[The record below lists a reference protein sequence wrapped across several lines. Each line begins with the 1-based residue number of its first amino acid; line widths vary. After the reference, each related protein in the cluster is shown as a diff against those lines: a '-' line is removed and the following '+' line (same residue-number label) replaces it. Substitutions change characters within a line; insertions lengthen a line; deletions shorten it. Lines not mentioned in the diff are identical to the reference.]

1 MTLAHGHRNPADDK
15 FTLQRALLQGRAGY
29 RNLPPAGAAVIRNW
43 SIRNRVLLLALL
55 PVISLGIVLSSY
67 FVQSRVRD
75 LKAAQATLGRT
86 MADQLASASLYGVL
100 TENPDALHAL
110 AESGVHE
117 PNIESVTIT
126 GDSGQVMALVRRPM
140 QIGNGFT
147 DVLARRIGAK
157 TGFEGSLVFTRP
169 ILRSVISADGSS
181 TPVLQ
186 QLGSVTVKLSEVHFA
201 ESQARIIMNG
211 GLILIVCL
219 AFSILLA
226 LIISGSV
233 VAPIERVIITVQ
245 RFTSGDHGARVAE
258 RSGGELRQLE
268 KGINQM
274 AANVAQSQQQLQDQ
288 IDQATADLRGTLE
301 EFEIKSVELD
311 LARKRALEA
320 NRVKSEF
327 LANMSHEVRTPMNA
341 VLGFSEL
348 LTRTP
353 LNAGQRGYLTTIQ
366 QSAHSLLALL
376 DNILDASRLEMSS
389 VDIHATSFVLR
400 DVLEETLRA
409 HAMNAYA
416 KQLELVL
423 DTDGSDGRA
432 LLGDRIKLMRVLSNL
447 VSNAVKFTDAGT
459 VTVRAR
465 CAESAPGRIRLNLAV
480 GDTGAGI
487 SEPDQHRLF
496 QPFVQVHGAADRR
509 HEGAGLGLFICKRLI
524 TLMGG
529 TLTLHSTLGA
539 GSEFRVQLPLPADP
553 ETAAPDSAA
562 TARHGTLLIYE
573 PNAQAAEALQ
583 ARIKRLGWSADL
595 VRNTGEIAE
604 HFSERHQDSH
614 YSGLVLA
621 LGYHDLGNPAAFA
634 AALPERSRSLPRL
647 VLVNSVNA
655 EVQADVG
662 RQLHGQCLPKF
673 TGELQ
678 LGHYLRQLAGSH
690 AGAVPAPP
698 PSGTLSLDGHTMVV
712 ADDNRINRL
721 LERILL
727 EKYGARVLEARTGRE
742 LVSLVS
748 QHPVSLILL
757 DMQMP
762 GEDGWEV
769 AAKLKAGS
777 TGPRAIPVIALSA
790 MSSDK
795 SAEELDAAGLSAW
808 LMKPLEEP
816 ALRETVA
823 RYLRI
828 AATANSTT
836 KAPQA
841 PPLALENAL
850 HNLNPTVRQML
861 REDLPA
867 QQAAIEAAWKQRDMD
882 DLRQQVHKLNGSA
895 AFCGLSQLRETCT
908 QIELQL
914 RSENTLQLSELMTK
928 IRQDIG
934 LINGGLARCE
944 LSPTLSS

>member
-1 MTLAHGHRNPADDK
+1 M
-15 FTLQRALLQGRAGY
+15 
-29 RNLPPAGAAVIRNW
+29 IRNW
-43 SIRNRVLLLALL
+43 GIRNRVLLLALL

-100 TENPDALHAL
+100 TENPEALHAL

-126 GDSGQVMALVRRPM
+126 GDSGQIMATVRRPM
-140 QIGNGFT
+140 QLGNGFT

-169 ILRSVISADGSS
+169 ILRSVIPADGTSAA
-181 TPVLQ
+181 VLQ

-233 VAPIERVIITVQ
+233 VAPIERVIGTVQ

-353 LNAGQRGYLTTIQ
+353 LTAGQRGYLSTIQ

-389 VDIHATSFVLR
+389 VDIHVTSFVLR
-400 DVLEETLRA
+400 DVLEEALRA

-423 DTDGSDGRA
+423 DTDGNDDRA
-432 LLGDRIKLMRVLSNL
+432 LLGDRIKLMRVLTNL

-459 VTVRAR
+459 IAIRAR
-465 CAESAPGRIRLNLAV
+465 CTESPQGKIRLNLTV
-480 GDTGAGI
+480 SDTGAGI
-487 SEPDQHRLF
+487 SESDQHRLF
-496 QPFVQVHGAADRR
+496 QPFAQVHGAADRR
-509 HEGAGLGLFICKRLI
+509 HEGAGLGLFICKRLV

-529 TLTLHSTLGA
+529 TLTLSSTPGA
-539 GSEFRVQLPLPADP
+539 GSEFRVQLVLPADP
-553 ETAAPDSAA
+553 ETAAPDSSAAA
-562 TARHGTLLIYE
+562 TNARHEMLLIYE
-573 PNAQAAEALQ
+573 PDTQAAKALR
-583 ARIKRLGWSADL
+583 ARIERLGWSADL
-595 VRNTGEIAE
+595 ARNTGEIADYLAE
-604 HFSERHQDSH
+604 QHADRH
-614 YSGLVLA
+614 YAGLILA
-621 LGYHDLGNPAAFA
+621 LGYRDLGNPAAFA

-655 EVQADVG
+655 EVQADIG
-662 RQLHGQCLPKF
+662 RQLHGECLPKF

-678 LGHYLRQLAGSH
+678 LGQL
-690 AGAVPAPP
+690 
-698 PSGTLSLDGHTMVV
+698 LQQLDGRRPGSVAASTLTSPGTPLLNGHTIVV

-727 EKYGARVLEARTGRE
+727 EKYGARVLEARTGSE
-742 LVSLVS
+742 LISLVG
-748 QHPVSLILL
+748 QHSISLILL

-769 AAKLKAGS
+769 AAKLKAGA
-777 TGPRAIPVIALSA
+777 TAQGAIPVIALSA

-795 SAEELDAAGLSAW
+795 SAEELNAAGLSAW

-823 RYLRI
+823 RYLHI
-828 AATANSTT
+828 AATANGSAATSPT
-836 KAPQA
+836 
-841 PPLALENAL
+841 PPLALENVL
-850 HNLNPTVRQML
+850 RNLNPTVRQML

-867 QQAAIEAAWKQRDMD
+867 QQQAIEAAWEQQDME
-882 DLRQQVHKLNGSA
+882 DLGRQVHKLNGSA
-895 AFCGLSQLRETCT
+895 AFCGLAELRETCT
-908 QIELQL
+908 QIEQQL
-914 RSENTLQLSELMTK
+914 RIGNTLNLPALMTK
-928 IRQDIG
+928 VRQDIA
-934 LINGGLARCE
+934 LINDCLTRCE
-944 LSPTLSS
+944 LSSTLSS

>member
-1 MTLAHGHRNPADDK
+1 M
-15 FTLQRALLQGRAGY
+15 
-29 RNLPPAGAAVIRNW
+29 
-43 SIRNRVLLLALL
+43 LLLALL
-55 PVISLGIVLSSY
+55 PVISLGVLLSSY

-75 LKAAQATLGRT
+75 LKAAQTTLGRT

-100 TENPDALHAL
+100 TENPEALRAL
-110 AESGVHE
+110 AESGIHE

-126 GDSGQVMALVRRPM
+126 GSAGQIMARVRRPM
-140 QIGNGFT
+140 QLGNGFT
-147 DVLARRIGAK
+147 DALARRIGAE

-169 ILRSVISADGSS
+169 ILRNLP
-181 TPVLQ
+181 PVNGGTAPGMQ

-201 ESQARIIMNG
+201 EGQARIIMNG

-233 VAPIERVIITVQ
+233 VAPIERVIGMVQ

-288 IDQATADLRGTLE
+288 VDQATADLRGTLE

-353 LNAGQRGYLTTIQ
+353 LNAGQRGYLTTLQ
-366 QSAHSLLALL
+366 QSAHTLLALL

-389 VDIHATSFVLR
+389 VDVHAASFVLR
-400 DVLEETLRA
+400 ELLEETLRA
-409 HAMNAYA
+409 HSMNAYA

-423 DTDGSDGRA
+423 DTDGNDSRA
-432 LLGDRIKLMRVLSNL
+432 LLGDRIKLMRVLTNL
-447 VSNAVKFTDAGT
+447 VGNAVKFTEAGT
-459 VTVRAR
+459 VVIHSHCT
-465 CAESAPGRIRLNLAV
+465 ESPDGKVQVNLAV
-480 GDTGAGI
+480 SDTGIGI
-487 SEPDQHRLF
+487 SEPDQRRLF
-496 QPFVQVHGAADRR
+496 QPFSQLHGAADRR

-529 TLTLHSTLGA
+529 SLSLRSSPGA
-539 GSEFRVQLPLPADP
+539 GSEFRIQLALAADP
-553 ETAAPDSAA
+553 EAAAPDTRAMAA
-562 TARHGTLLIYE
+562 TGKRGTLLVYE
-573 PNAQAAEALQ
+573 PNAQAADALH
-583 ARIKRLGWSADL
+583 ARLERLGWSARLTRDTEEL
-595 VRNTGEIAE
+595 SECQAGPHADDRYTGLI
-604 HFSERHQDSH
+604 
-614 YSGLVLA
+614 LA
-621 LGYHDLGNPAAFA
+621 LGYQDLDDPAALA
-634 AALPERSRSLPRL
+634 AALPERDRPLPRL
-647 VLVNSVNA
+647 LLVNSVNA
-655 EVQADVG
+655 EVQADIG
-662 RQLHGQCLPKF
+662 RRLHGQCLPKS
-673 TGELQ
+673 TGETQ
-678 LGHYLRQLAGSH
+678 LGHCLQQLAGQR
-690 AGAVPAPP
+690 AGSIQAPLPSAVP
-698 PSGTLSLDGHTMVV
+698 LLDGYTIVV

-742 LVSLVS
+742 LIGLVN
-748 QHPVSLILL
+748 HNPVSLILL

-769 AAKLKAGS
+769 AAKLKTGLAGQ
-777 TGPRAIPVIALSA
+777 RAIPVIALSA

-795 SAEELDAAGLSAW
+795 SAGELGSAGLSAW

-816 ALRETVA
+816 ALRETVV
-823 RYLRI
+823 RYLRA
-828 AATANSTT
+828 AATSSSA
-836 KAPQA
+836 AA
-841 PPLALENAL
+841 PPPDTSVGLENMLRRL
-850 HNLNPTVRQML
+850 HPTVRQML
-861 REDLPA
+861 REDLPV
-867 QQAAIEAAWKQRDMD
+867 QQRAIAAAWEQQDLEE
-882 DLRQQVHKLNGSA
+882 LRQQVHKLNGSA
-895 AFCGLSQLRETCT
+895 AFCRLAELREACT
-908 QIELQL
+908 QIEQQL
-914 RSENTLQLSELMTK
+914 RAGNAQAIPGWLAQIQQHIGRISACLERSELS
-928 IRQDIG
+928 
-934 LINGGLARCE
+934 A
-944 LSPTLSS
+944 TLSS